1 MIGGKMQI
9 STELL
14 VGFIGIFLT
23 IFIEGCLT
31 SNKFGR
37 LEANVNELKT
47 KQDKH
52 NNLIERMVIV
62 EQSTK
67 SAHHRIDNMEEKCNE
82 NIRTRFIINKEK

>member
-1 MIGGKMQI
+1 MQI

-67 SAHHRIDNMEEKCNE
+67 SAHHRIDYIEENCVE
-82 NIRTRFIINKEK
+82 NIRKRIKANKEF

>member
-1 MIGGKMQI
+1 MQI

-67 SAHHRIDNMEEKCNE
+67 SAHHRIEYIEENCVE
-82 NIRTRFIINKEK
+82 NIRKRIKANKEF